1 MNQGKINPA
10 LCAAVH
16 TVAPGETMYSI
27 AGIYGTDHRRLMKL
41 NGISDPRSLAV
52 GQKICIPMTP
62 GEAPSVQCSSNR
74 RYHIV
79 QAGETL
85 YGISRKYGVPLS
97 KLMAC
102 NPSLDPYHMQIGTRL
117 NIPEAAAAPQ
127 PQTTAASPSSGQSTG
142 QQTAAAS
149 SPVPETQPGSS
160 ASGQAEAVPAPQTQ
174 PGVSTPAPAVPAPS
188 PDQGMQSAGSVT
200 SAPGMSDSTLHTVSE
215 DDTLTSILTRYGM
228 CFHALLCENPYAGL
242 AEGVNPQAGSTLR
255 IPSEDIYR
263 RCPQNQS
270 YVIKSGDTLQTV
282 ARAHGMTSDDLLQLN
297 PCSSPMDFSVMG
309 TRIRV

>member
-1 MNQGKINPA
+1 MNQEKINPA

-41 NGISDPRSLAV
+41 NGISDPRNLAI

-62 GEAPSVQCSSNR
+62 GDAPSVQCSSNR

-117 NIPEAAAAPQ
+117 NIPEAAPEAAAAPQ
-127 PQTTAASPSSGQSTG
+127 PQTTAASPSSGQGTG
-142 QQTAAAS
+142 QQTAAPQAS
-149 SPVPETQPGSS
+149 
-160 ASGQAEAVPAPQTQ
+160 APQTQ
-174 PGVSTPAPAVPAPS
+174 PGASAPAPAVPEPS
-188 PDQGMQSAGSVT
+188 PDQGIQSAGSGT
-200 SAPGMSDSTLHTVSE
+200 SASAGSSSGGTHHTVS
-215 DDTLTSILTRYGM
+215 DGDTLTSILTQYGM
-228 CFHALLCENPYAGL
+228 CFHALLRENSHAGL
-242 AEGVNPQAGSTLR
+242 MENGVPQAGSTLR

-263 RCPQNQS
+263 RCPENQS